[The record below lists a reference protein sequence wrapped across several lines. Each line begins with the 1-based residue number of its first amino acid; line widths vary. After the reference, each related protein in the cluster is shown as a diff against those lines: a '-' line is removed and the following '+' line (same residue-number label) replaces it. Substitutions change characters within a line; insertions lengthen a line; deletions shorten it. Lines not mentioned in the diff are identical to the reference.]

1 MSIVALPEGY
11 ERGVAAYDTVS
22 DAEAFAREMN
32 KQTGFQHKVVVD
44 NHAGC
49 AVVECT
55 SSPIRAFAEGT
66 TLEGYEQS
74 YAHLRRALSAEE
86 APLKLQGRDVLEHE
100 NALDADISEWNVVY
114 CKTIVPDKEET
125 MFDFEVR
132 VRVMI
137 DKESKK
143 LGKLLNAF
151 LLRHN
156 TEGDFDRKVCF
167 LLIMFP
173 SELQDFEGNEIAE
186 NDILYTLQENTPITV
201 QSIELEEQSDFE
213 DMCDNKYHHIPL
225 KYSQRFCP
233 RMFGVG
239 AVWFYRYW
247 TCKSSDTTQKFYTAK
262 NLKKTLWSDE
272 DRQKLYELSLRK
284 ALNPKNN
291 TKTKGSGRG
300 ATFMDVVFI
309 TIAIAFCLVGTSM
322 IVAFFLGK

>member
-1 MSIVALPEGY
+1 MSIVALPKGY
-11 ERGVAAYDTVS
+11 ERGVAAYDTMT

-74 YAHLRRALSAEE
+74 YAHLRRALTAEE

-100 NALDADISEWNVVY
+100 NALDADISKWNVVY
-114 CKTIVPDKEET
+114 CKTIVPDEEET
-125 MFDFEVR
+125 MFDFEVK

-143 LGKLLNAF
+143 FGKLLDAY
-151 LLRHN
+151 LLRHDA
-156 TEGDFDRKVCF
+156 EDKFDRKARF

-173 SELQDFEGNEIAE
+173 SELQDFEGNEIEE
-186 NDILYTLQENTPITV
+186 NDVLYTLQENTPITV
-201 QSIELEEQSDFE
+201 QSIELEAQSDFE
-213 DMCDNKYHHIPL
+213 DMCDNEYHHIPL
-225 KYSQRFCP
+225 KYGQKFCP

-272 DRQKLYELSLRK
+272 DRQKLHRASYPENSTETRLSDECAAFLS
-284 ALNPKNN
+284 ALL
-291 TKTKGSGRG
+291 
-300 ATFMDVVFI
+300 
-309 TIAIAFCLVGTSM
+309 AIGTVGVSLVGALM
-322 IVAFFLGK
+322 IVAFFFGK